1 MPALEITQ
9 LFIYPIKSL
18 GALPLKEAHVDIQGL
33 AGDRRFMLVD
43 EHGKF
48 ITQRSRPD
56 LTRFQLRAHPDGF
69 LVEDKQTGQTKC
81 LSSSVQLGE
90 SMPVELWDD
99 HLEARLVL
107 EDWSPWFSH
116 LLNEKVY
123 LVQLSKDTPRFM
135 PEKYQTPLSK
145 ESSFAD
151 ALPILLC
158 SEASYEALEKE
169 LGDQVD
175 RLRFRPNI
183 IVSGATA
190 FEEDRWKQIQVGNV
204 QLMGAKPCARCQLI
218 TVHPQQGTIQ
228 KEVLSALSQIRKIGN
243 KVYFGQQFV
252 PQILGKVAVGDRI
265 SVQVQQ
271 DAVY

>member
-9 LFIYPIKSL
+9 LYIYPIKSL
-18 GALPLKEAHVDIQGL
+18 GALSLEEAHVDIQGL

-43 EHGKF
+43 EYGKF

-145 ESSFAD
+145 ESFTHCSL
-151 ALPILLC
+151 LPFGVLTCTSRSQWPARTRL
-158 SEASYEALEKE
+158 STAS
-169 LGDQVD
+169 
-175 RLRFRPNI
+175 R
-183 IVSGATA
+183 VSPA
-190 FEEDRWKQIQVGNV
+190 
-204 QLMGAKPCARCQLI
+204 
-218 TVHPQQGTIQ
+218 
-228 KEVLSALSQIRKIGN
+228 
-243 KVYFGQQFV
+243 
-252 PQILGKVAVGDRI
+252 I
-265 SVQVQQ
+265 SR
-271 DAVY
+271 